1 MITIDLTDLESTIES
16 EKSIKLN
23 EAIKQ
28 IFKSK
33 RSTIITGA
41 GISCNAGIPD
51 FRSSDGLYNLVKQKY
66 PSKSITKGQDLFDI
80 SLFRDEISLA
90 LFCQFMES
98 LYLSS
103 LLAHPTETHKFIKT
117 LKEKNKLLRCY
128 TQNIDSIEKLLH
140 LNVGIDLQD
149 ITEKHFTKG
158 WKSLDVVQLHGNLHK
173 LSCTQCYSSFDWNVK
188 YQKQLGAGSNP
199 QCNACLDKYQER
211 LYLGKRLTGNIGM
224 LRPDIVLYGE
234 HHPQSELILQG
245 LNLDLRLKPDLLLIM
260 GTSLKVDGV
269 KKLVKSLS
277 HSIHQRGGKVI
288 FVNKTPLAKATWDSH
303 IDYEI
308 LSDCD
313 DFVRILK
320 RDIPDLFLTQEQLD
334 SKKLKNNQKSAD
346 YIKLEPECLRIKSE
360 GIKSESLAPEAL
372 TPPSTPSKKNLI
384 SQQSYIK
391 LLKPS
396 LNRKATK
403 KLKFELPSPFA
414 SFTEDTEST
423 VPSEASSPDTTVVKL
438 EPEEPCYV
446 IKKEET
452 TSFESRKRSLELT
465 CAFESKRR
473 IRIHS

>member
-1 MITIDLTDLESTIES
+1 MITIDLTEAGASIAPE
-16 EKSIKLN
+16 ESIKLN
-23 EAIKQ
+23 EVIKR

-66 PSKSITKGQDLFDI
+66 PTKSITKGQDLFDI

-140 LNVGIDLQD
+140 LNVGIDLLD
-149 ITEKHFTKG
+149 VTEKQFTRD

-173 LSCTQCYSSFDWNVK
+173 LSCTQCYSSFDWNLK

-199 QCNACLDKYQER
+199 QCNACLIKYQER

-234 HHPQSELILQG
+234 HHPQSELLLQG

-288 FVNKTPLAKATWDSH
+288 FVNKTPLAKASWDSH

-320 RDIPDLFLTQEQLD
+320 REIPDLFLTQEQLD
-334 SKKLKNNQKSAD
+334 SKKLKHNQKSTD
-346 YIKLEPECLRIKSE
+346 YIKPEPGCIPL
-360 GIKSESLAPEAL
+360 KSESSTPEAL
-372 TPPSTPSKKNLI
+372 TPPCTPSKKNLT
-384 SQQSYIK
+384 SQRTYVKQ
-391 LLKPS
+391 KPA
-396 LNRKATK
+396 LNRKAPK

-414 SFTEDTEST
+414 SFTEETESASQ
-423 VPSEASSPDTTVVKL
+423 SEVSSPDTSVVKL
-438 EPEEPCYV
+438 ESEEPHYI
-446 IKKEET
+446 IKNEDT
-452 TSFESRKRSLELT
+452 TSYEAAASRKRALELT
-465 CAFESKRR
+465 CQLEPEKR